1 MRGTGGRF
9 RKNKM
14 LQTINKSK
22 RHKAQYLEAI
32 RSLKADIAY
41 REPWNYVAG
50 KESWHES
57 SRAWATAA
65 GHATAERS
73 SMLGCGLKG
82 GCCHADSPGTSGTTK
97 CTWEGA
103 RAFRHTIQILMNR
116 WVILSSSHL
125 KCLSPESPTFQV
137 SVSFWFR
144 DTCLE
149 FTS

>member
-1 MRGTGGRF
+1 MRGTGGRC

-22 RHKAQYLEAI
+22 KHQAQYLEAI

-50 KESWHES
+50 KESWHEL
-57 SRAWATAA
+57 SRTWAIAA

-82 GCCHADSPGTSGTTK
+82 GCCHADSPGTK
-97 CTWEGA
+97 RTWEGA
-103 RAFRHTIQILMNR
+103 RAFRHTIQMLMFR

-125 KCLSPESPTFQV
+125 KCLSPESPRSQV
-137 SVSFWFR
+137 SVSVWFR